1 MSFMRTLATM
11 AVGFAAAKGLEQYQK
26 MGGLDGMMKAVSA
39 PGGLADN
46 LGGMAEKMGIPG
58 GASMVH
64 NAMAQMS
71 SLTTASSGA
80 AQAGMAGL
88 FATLGGTAAA
98 GSGTMADMMHALTG
112 GGAVSDMAEE
122 NAKLMI
128 RAMIQA
134 AKADGEIDP
143 DEQARIMEHL
153 KDAPADEIAFVKAE
167 MARPLDV
174 AALVADTQATM
185 KSQVYSSALM
195 AITVDSPAE
204 TAFLQ
209 QLAAA
214 LGIDAAT
221 RDALHA
227 AQGRAPL
234 GA

>member
-1 MSFMRTLATM
+1 MSFMRTLATL
-11 AVGFAAAKGLEQYQK
+11 AVGFAAAKGLQQYQK
-26 MGGLDGMMKAVSA
+26 MGGLDGLMRAASA
-39 PGGLADN
+39 PGGLTDN

-58 GASMVH
+58 GAGMVQ
-64 NAMAQMS
+64 NAMAQMA
-71 SLTTASSGA
+71 SLTTATSGA
-80 AQAGMAGL
+80 AQAGIGGL
-88 FATLGGTAAA
+88 MATLGGSAAA
-98 GSGTMADMMHALTG
+98 GTGMMAEMMHALTG

-143 DEQARIMEHL
+143 DEQARILDHL
-153 KDAPADEIAFVKAE
+153 HGASADEIAFVKAE

-174 AALVADTQATM
+174 AALVADTQTTM

-195 AITVDSPAE
+195 AITVDSE
-204 TAFLQ
+204 GERAFLA
-209 QLAAA
+209 QLASA
-214 LGIDAAT
+214 LGLDPAT

>member
-11 AVGFAAAKGLEQYQK
+11 AVGFAAAKGIEQYQK
-26 MGGLDGMMKAVSA
+26 MGGLDGIMKTVGS
-39 PGGLADN
+39 PGGLAGN

-58 GASMVH
+58 GAGMVH
-64 NAMAQMS
+64 TAMAQMA
-71 SLTTASSGA
+71 SLTSATSGA
-80 AQAGMAGL
+80 AQAGIGGL
-88 FATLGGTAAA
+88 MATLGGNAAA
-98 GSGTMADMMHALTG
+98 GSGMMADMMHALTG

-134 AKADGEIDP
+134 AKADGQIDP
-143 DEQARIMEHL
+143 DEQARILDHL
-153 KDAPADEIAFVKAE
+153 HGASADEIAFVKAE

-174 AALVADTQATM
+174 AALVADTQSTM

-195 AITVDSPAE
+195 AITVDSE
-204 TAFLQ
+204 GERAFLA
-209 QLAAA
+209 QLATA
-214 LGIDAAT
+214 LGIDPAT
-221 RDALHA
+221 RDALHV